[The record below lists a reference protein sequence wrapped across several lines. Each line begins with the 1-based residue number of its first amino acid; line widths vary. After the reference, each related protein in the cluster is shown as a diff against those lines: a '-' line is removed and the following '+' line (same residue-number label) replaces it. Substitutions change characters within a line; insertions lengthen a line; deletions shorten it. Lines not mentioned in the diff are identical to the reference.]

1 MKLIDELHQFQNLNM
16 KLVDEKDDISC
27 PECLGNGYDLDGCL
41 DDDNFDDCPE
51 CGGTGTITGE
61 DWYGPTV

>member
-1 MKLIDELHQFQNLNM
+1 MKYKIEGTRFEIDTDST
-16 KLVDEKDDISC
+16 VDITC
-27 PECLGNGYDLDGCL
+27 TECNGDGYDLDGCT

-51 CGGTGTITGE
+51 CGGTGTTTGE

>member
-1 MKLIDELHQFQNLNM
+1 MKLIE
-16 KLVDEKDDISC
+16 KEKDDISC
-27 PECLGNGYDLDGCL
+27 PECLGNGFDLDGCL

-51 CGGTGTITGE
+51 CGGTGTTTGE

>member
-1 MKLIDELHQFQNLNM
+1 M
-16 KLVDEKDDISC
+16 KLVMSLIDEKDDISC

-51 CGGTGTITGE
+51 CGGTGTTTGE

>member
-1 MKLIDELHQFQNLNM
+1 M
-16 KLVDEKDDISC
+16 KLVVSIDEKDDISC

-51 CGGTGTITGE
+51 CGGTGTTTGE

>member
-27 PECLGNGYDLDGCL
+27 PECNGDGYDLDGCM

-51 CGGTGTITGE
+51 CGGTGTTTGE

>member
-1 MKLIDELHQFQNLNM
+1 MKYKIDGTRFEIDTDST
-16 KLVDEKDDISC
+16 VDITC
-27 PECLGNGYDLDGCL
+27 TECNGDGSDLDGCT

-61 DWYGPTV
+61 DLYGPSV